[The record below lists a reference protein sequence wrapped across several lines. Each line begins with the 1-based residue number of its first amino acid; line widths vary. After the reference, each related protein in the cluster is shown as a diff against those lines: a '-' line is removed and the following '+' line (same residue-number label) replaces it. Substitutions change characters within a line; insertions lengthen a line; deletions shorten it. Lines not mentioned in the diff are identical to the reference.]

1 MLLQIYQRRDI
12 HVTNGEELRPTTE
25 KYVQIIV

>member
-12 HVTNGEELRPTTE
+12 RVTNGEELRPTVG
-25 KYVQIIV
+25 KYVQTLV